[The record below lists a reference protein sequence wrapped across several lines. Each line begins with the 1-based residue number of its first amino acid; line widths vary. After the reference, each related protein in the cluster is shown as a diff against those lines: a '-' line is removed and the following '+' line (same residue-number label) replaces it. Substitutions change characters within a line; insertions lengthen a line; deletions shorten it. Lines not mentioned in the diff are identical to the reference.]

1 MVHAKQTKTPLP
13 RFLHSAHFYV
23 WIALGLLVFAQG
35 PGLVA
40 ADTKLDLLLNPAGFL
55 SGALHAWTD
64 TFTLGQLQNQAY
76 GYLFPQGFFF
86 LITDFLPDW
95 IAQRLW
101 WWLVLG
107 VGFSGF
113 YTMLSRLGVSGIT
126 GVSGV
131 SGIGTPAFRLIAALL
146 FALSPRTLTTLTAI
160 SSETWPIMLA
170 PWVCVPLL
178 SKNINAR
185 AIALSL
191 LPAACMGAVNA
202 TATMAA
208 LIPAALI
215 LLYRGLFGRLI
226 VWGIGVLAVNAW
238 WIGPLL
244 VLGKYAPPFTEFI
257 ESASVTTS
265 WLNPVEILRG
275 TTSWTPFVD
284 TERQAGYLLVND
296 ALFVFLSVVVAA
308 LGLIGLSLMKHR
320 GLWAF
325 MLAVGLLILGS
336 AHLPPVQEFLDGP
349 GAALRNIHKFDLLV
363 RMPLMVGI
371 AALGSHI
378 ALPSANTKAANTKA
392 ATTKAG
398 LPKRQAAG
406 LLVVLI
412 AAGALA
418 PAWSA
423 RLLPQGTWEEV
434 PDYWYEATEF
444 LNENAAGTRTLIWP
458 SAPFA
463 RQDWG
468 WTRDEPAQPLLDV
481 PWAVRDAIPLV
492 PPEAIRGLDGVSDL
506 GSRLND
512 EALKRLGIGAVL
524 VRHDLE
530 ADPDIEVDLPGE
542 KYTFG
547 PQGEVDVYLID
558 PDRDMWITSDTEGP
572 LPTVAGGGEILS
584 LLDTLNG
591 YSPRTL
597 VDGNAQIVTDTP
609 QLVGTNY
616 GDGTSSA
623 ALASVAETEV
633 KNRIVDYP
641 SAGPMTQVVQEGSI
655 TASSS
660 GSDATSFGGADPDR
674 SLNSLLDH
682 RYNTAWYPTPG
693 DTSPWL
699 EISGTGTTLSISPRE
714 TVTAT
719 ITSGDSVMVRE
730 FEKGRTTTVTLA
742 QPHARI
748 EFDSFVGISELS
760 LEGLSRT
767 ITVPET
773 SPDVQQFVFQRLTV
787 PTSFLDRTFTVP
799 RPMSVNVD
807 AQSCITLELDGER
820 INCGPLELTPGTHE
834 LRTQSEWVT
843 LTESVPH
850 ASVQPATT
858 NIEAAPT
865 DRILITTRAF
875 NSGTSMLI
883 DATPLSP
890 IQLDASSQGFIIPAG
905 VSGQLSFT
913 FDGEKPYK
921 LSLFGG
927 ATIAVLVVLGC
938 VVVGR
943 RREAM
948 VSWQDTRNAPWAVVA
963 LIPVLGWWF
972 IPAVAAWLIV
982 RFTLIPKW
990 VLAGLPLMICGLWLA
1005 QAPWPAASYPGDS
1018 PALVL
1023 LAGVS
1028 VAALFAGDLRPP
1040 KS

>member
-1 MVHAKQTKTPLP
+1 MVHAKQTKKPLP
-13 RFLHSAHFYV
+13 HFLSSAHFYV
-23 WIALGLLVFAQG
+23 WIALGLVVFCQSLSQPFG
-35 PGLVA
+35 QVA

-76 GYLFPQGFFF
+76 GYLFPQGLFF

-113 YTMLSRLGVSGIT
+113 HVLVSKLQ
-126 GVSGV
+126 
-131 SGIGTPAFRLIAALL
+131 IGTPPFRIIAALL

-160 SSETWPIMLA
+160 SSEAWPIMLA

-178 SKNINAR
+178 SRNITAR

-215 LLYRGLFGRLI
+215 LLYRGRILQLAL
-226 VWGIGVLAVNAW
+226 WGLGVLAVNAW

-257 ESASVTTS
+257 ESAAVTTS

-296 ALFVFLSVVVAA
+296 ALFVVLSVLVAA
-308 LGLIGLSLMKHR
+308 LGLIGLSLLKHR

-325 MLAVGLLILGS
+325 MLATGLLVLGS
-336 AHLPPVQEFLDGP
+336 ASIPTVQNFLDGP
-349 GAALRNIHKFDLLV
+349 GAALRNIHKFDLLI

-378 ALPSANTKAANTKA
+378 AVPSLQSLRHGAAKHSTHK
-392 ATTKAG
+392 T
-398 LPKRQAAG
+398 LHKRQAAG

-423 RLLPQGTWEEV
+423 RLLPQGTWEKV
-434 PDYWYEATEF
+434 PEYWYEATDF
-444 LNENAAGTRTLIWP
+444 INENAAGTRTLMWP
-458 SAPFA
+458 SSPFA

-481 PWAVRDAIPLV
+481 PWAVRDAIPLI
-492 PPEAIRGLDGVSDL
+492 PPEAIRGLDGLEASF
-506 GSRLND
+506 SD

-524 VRHDLE
+524 VRHDLDTAPKE
-530 ADPDIEVDLPGE
+530 EPELELPGE
-542 KYTFG
+542 KHTFG
-547 PQGEVDVYLID
+547 EAGEVDVYLID
-558 PDRDMWITSDTEGP
+558 PNRDMWITADP

-584 LLDTLNG
+584 LLDTINS

-597 VDGNAQIVTDTP
+597 VGDSAQIVTDTP

-623 ALASVAETEV
+623 ALSSLEETEV
-633 KNRIVDYP
+633 KNRLVDYP
-641 SAGPMTQVVQEGSI
+641 SAGPLTTVVQQGSI

-660 GSDATSFGGADPDR
+660 GSDATSFGGAQPDR
-674 SLNSLLDH
+674 SLNSLLDGRH
-682 RYNTAWYPTPG
+682 NTAWYPTPG

-699 EISGTGTTLSISPRE
+699 EVAGTGTTLSISPRA
-714 TVTAT
+714 TITAT

-730 FEKGRTTTVTLA
+730 FPKGRTTTVTLA
-742 QPHARI
+742 QPEARI
-748 EFDSFVGISELS
+748 EFDGFVGISELI

-773 SPDVQQFVFQRLTV
+773 SPEVQQFVFQRLTV
-787 PTSFLDRTFTVP
+787 PTSFLDRAFTVP
-799 RPMSVNVD
+799 RHMSVTVD
-807 AQSCITLELDGER
+807 AQSCATLELDGEP
-820 INCGPLELTPGTHE
+820 IPCGPLELTPGTHM

-850 ASVQPATT
+850 ASVQPAT
-858 NIEAAPT
+858 NIEAAT
-865 DRILITTRAF
+865 DDRVLITTRSF
-875 NSGTSMLI
+875 NPGTQALL
-883 DATPLSP
+883 DASSLSP
-890 IQLDASSQGFIIPAG
+890 IELDASSQGFIIPAG
-905 VSGQLSFT
+905 VSGHLSFS
-913 FDGEKPYK
+913 FEGEKPYR

-927 ATIAVLVVLGC
+927 ATLAVLLVLGC
-938 VVVGR
+938 LVVGR
-943 RREAM
+943 RREAHNPA
-948 VSWQDTRNAPWAVVA
+948 WKDTRNAPWAVVA
-963 LIPVLGWWF
+963 LIPMLGWWF
-972 IPAVAAWLIV
+972 IPALGFWLLL
-982 RFTLIPKW
+982 RYTLIPTW
-990 VLAGLPLMICGLWLA
+990 VMAGLPLSICGLWLA
-1005 QAPWPAASYPGDS
+1005 QAPWPAAAYPGDS
-1018 PALVL
+1018 PILALLV
-1023 LAGVS
+1023 GIS
-1028 VAALFAGDLRPP
+1028 VAALFVGDLRAP

>member
-1 MVHAKQTKTPLP
+1 MVHAKQTKKPLP

-23 WIALGLLVFAQG
+23 WIALGFVVFAQPYG
-35 PGLVA
+35 QVA

-55 SGALHAWTD
+55 TGALHAWTD

-101 WWLVLG
+101 WWLVLSL
-107 VGFSGF
+107 GFSGF
-113 YTMLSRLGVSGIT
+113 YALVARLG
-126 GVSGV
+126 
-131 SGIGTPAFRLIAALL
+131 IGNPAFRVIAALL

-170 PWVCVPLL
+170 PWVCLPLL
-178 SKNINAR
+178 SRNVGAR

-215 LLYRGLFGRLI
+215 LLYRGLFLRLLL
-226 VWGIGVLAVNAW
+226 WGMGVLAVNSW

-257 ESASVTTS
+257 ESSSVTTS

-296 ALFVFLSVVVAA
+296 ALFVTLSVLVAA
-308 LGLIGLSLMKHR
+308 LGLIGLTLMKHR

-325 MLAVGLLILGS
+325 MLAIGLLILGS
-336 AHLPPVQEFLDGP
+336 AHLTAVQEFLDGP

-363 RMPLMVGI
+363 RMPLMVGV

-378 ALPSANTKAANTKA
+378 SLPLRGTTALTSGQGKHHTIP
-392 ATTKAG
+392 
-398 LPKRQAAG
+398 LPLQKRQAAG
-406 LLVVLI
+406 LLVVII
-412 AAGALA
+412 AVGALA

-423 RLLPQGTWEEV
+423 RLLPQGTWDEV

-444 LNENAAGTRTLIWP
+444 LNQNATGTRTLIWP
-458 SAPFA
+458 SSPFA

-492 PPEAIRGLDGVSDL
+492 PPEAIRGLDGLDDL
-506 GSRLND
+506 GTLGTGLND

-542 KYTFG
+542 KHTFG
-547 PQGEVDVYLID
+547 SHGQVDVYLID
-558 PDRDMWITSDTEGP
+558 PDRNMWITSGTSKQ

-584 LLDTLNG
+584 LLDTING

-597 VDGNAQIVTDTP
+597 VSENAQIVTDTP

-623 ALASVAETEV
+623 ALASLDETEV

-699 EISGTGTTLSISPRE
+699 EVSGTGTTLSISPRS

-742 QPHARI
+742 QPEARI
-748 EFDSFVGISELS
+748 EFDGFVGISELS

-799 RPMSVNVD
+799 RHMSVTVD
-807 AQSCITLELDGER
+807 AQSCVTLELDGDR
-820 INCGPLELTPGTHE
+820 TDCGPLELTPGTHT

-843 LTESVPH
+843 LTESAPL
-850 ASVQPATT
+850 AAVQPAT

-865 DRILITTRAF
+865 DRVLVTTRAF
-875 NSGTSMLI
+875 NSGTSALI

-890 IQLDASSQGFIIPAG
+890 SQLDASSQGFIIPANA
-905 VSGQLSFT
+905 SGELSFA

-927 ATIAVLVVLGC
+927 ATIALFVVLGC

-943 RREAM
+943 RREAINP
-948 VSWQDTRNAPWAVVA
+948 VWQDTRNAQWAVVA
-963 LIPVLGWWF
+963 LIPMLGWWF
-972 IPAVAAWLIV
+972 VPAVASWLV
-982 RFTLIPKW
+982 LRFTLIPKW
-990 VLAGLPLMICGLWLA
+990 VLAGLPLAICGLWLA
-1005 QAPWPAASYPGDS
+1005 QAPWPAAAYPGES
-1018 PALVL
+1018 PALTL
-1023 LAGVS
+1023 LAGIS

-1040 KS
+1040 KR